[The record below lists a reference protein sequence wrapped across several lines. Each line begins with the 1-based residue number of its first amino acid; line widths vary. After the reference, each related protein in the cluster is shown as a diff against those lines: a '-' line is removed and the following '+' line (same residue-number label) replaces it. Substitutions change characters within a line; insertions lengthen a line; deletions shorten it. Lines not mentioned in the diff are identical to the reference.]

1 MENYK
6 IDIEMS
12 FTPPNPVRE
21 RTACK
26 VSHVMNTHV
35 DFQTFLVARDNIAFN
50 QFLVVCITPAG
61 SNNVDDLFIII
72 DFFYWFPNRSQPTVK
87 LNMSS
92 VSTVLVILLWR
103 RFNNARSASGM

>member
-1 MENYK
+1 M
-6 IDIEMS
+6 
-12 FTPPNPVRE
+12 
-21 RTACK
+21 
-26 VSHVMNTHV
+26 
-35 DFQTFLVARDNIAFN
+35 
-50 QFLVVCITPAG
+50 AG
-61 SNNVDDLFIII
+61 SNNVDDMFINI